1 MLQAF
6 VSLAANGALL
16 SVLWYGGTLV
26 LANAISVGDLA
37 SFALYSVF
45 VGGGFMG
52 MASSYADLMRA
63 AAASDRVFALVEPP
77 QRQEGVPVL
86 LRPHTCVGE
95 IELAAVTFAYPS
107 RPEVAS
113 HLRCTP
119 ARTHGH
125 TLIRAKAA
133 PGRPVRTLQGH
144 LACYNVV
151 RHVVIFLSRRGN
163 TGRASAC
170 MPRDT
175 TRHARCVP
183 NGRRSKCSEVCRC
196 ACARAS
202 RWRSLGQAARA
213 NRP

>member
-1 MLQAF
+1 MVSFWATAGLVLQAF

-113 HLRCTP
+113 QLRCTP
-119 ARTHGH
+119 AHMHGH
-125 TLIRAKAA
+125 TLESRTGPAGAHVARPLCMLQHSAA
-133 PGRPVRTLQGH
+133 FCH
-144 LACYNVV
+144 LML
-151 RHVVIFLSRRGN
+151 LS
-163 TGRASAC
+163 C
-170 MPRDT
+170 
-175 TRHARCVP
+175 
-183 NGRRSKCSEVCRC
+183 
-196 ACARAS
+196 
-202 RWRSLGQAARA
+202 
-213 NRP
+213 